1 VKEDHMPSRQAP
13 TTDKYSQLVSDLRA
27 AVFEGPGRVNAALRQ
42 SAATGEGLSEPW
54 LSYTLKVRDGAPGI
68 TDADI
73 DSLKA
78 AGHTEDEIFEMTIA
92 AAVGASLHTLEAG
105 LRAASQEA

>member
-1 VKEDHMPSRQAP
+1 MPSREAP

-27 AVFEGPGRVNAALRQ
+27 AVVEGPGRIDAALRQ
-42 SAATGEGLSEPW
+42 AAATGEKISEPW
-54 LSYTLKVRDGAPGI
+54 LSYTLKVRDGATGI

-92 AAVGASLHTLEAG
+92 AAAGASLHTLEAG
-105 LRAASQEA
+105 LRAVSQEG

>member
-1 VKEDHMPSRQAP
+1 MTSRQAP
-13 TTDKYSQLVSDLRA
+13 TTDKYSQLVADLRA
-27 AVFEGPGRVNAALRQ
+27 AVLEGPGRVNAVLRQ
-42 SAATGEGLSEPW
+42 SAATGKGLSEPW
-54 LSYTLKVRDGAPGI
+54 LSYTLKVRDEASGI

-73 DSLKA
+73 ESLKA

-105 LRAASQEA
+105 LRAVRQTG